1 MSVKNGVDKEPEN
14 RTPVNVAVIGAGNI
28 ATRHLENLKF
38 LGGNRIAALCDLD
51 GDLVRS
57 KAAAYGAQAYTDW
70 EKAVEDVEEPGGI
83 LICTPPVLRKPVI
96 QAAVERNL
104 PFLCEKPP
112 AQSLEEAR
120 EIVALLQGTNLVHSV
135 GFNQRYAPSVDRCLE
150 LLEERQ
156 VNLVDAAVVSGPGL
170 TRTLGA
176 DWFYLKE
183 EGGSVFDTTIH
194 TLDLI
199 RYVAGEVDAVQ
210 AFGSN
215 LTVPISDSFTIEDSM
230 SITLKFSSGAIG
242 SVLLSWA
249 CAQSRNDLTFFGRD
263 IRLSLSTIPP
273 RIEGS
278 VGAPDEKPGSL
289 SEQFPQGPAMGRS
302 GKIHPDRRPE
312 DPPDPPH
319 FEELKVFLDAIRS
332 RSTSAIRSDF
342 ADAARTTALLHAID
356 ASIASGNV
364 ETVPRIG

>member
-1 MSVKNGVDKEPEN
+1 MEPED
-14 RTPVNVAVIGAGNI
+14 RTPLNIAVIGAGNI
-28 ATRHLENLKF
+28 ATRHLENLQF
-38 LGGNRIAALCDLD
+38 LGGNHVAAICDLE

-70 EKAVEDVEEPGGI
+70 EKVFEEVQDLGAV

-96 QAAVERNL
+96 QAAVERHV

-112 AQSLEEAR
+112 ARSLDEAR
-120 EIVALLQGTNLVHSV
+120 EIVALLQGTNLVHCV

-150 LLEERQ
+150 HLEGRQ
-156 VNLVDAAVVSGPGL
+156 VNLVDAAVISNPAL

-183 EGGSVFDTTIH
+183 EGGSVFDNTIH

-199 RYVAGEVDAVQ
+199 RYVAGEIDAVQ

-215 LTVPISDSFTIEDSM
+215 LTIPISDRFTIEDSM
-230 SITLKFSSGAIG
+230 SINLQFSSGAIG
-242 SVLLSWA
+242 CILLSWA
-249 CAQSRNDLTFFGRD
+249 CAQGRNDLTFFGKD

-273 RIEGS
+273 GIEGS
-278 VGAPDEKPGSL
+278 VGMPDGKPGSL
-289 SEQFPQGPAMGRS
+289 SDHFPQGPAMGRS

-319 FEELKVFLDAIRS
+319 FEELKVFLDAIWS
-332 RSTSAIRSDF
+332 PSTSKIRSDF

-356 ASIASGNV
+356 ASIANGKV
-364 ETVPRIG
+364 ERVPRID